1 MVAPP
6 MKQDT
11 RASIGRTTRVV
22 GRLTGDGD
30 LLVEGRIEG
39 ELSLRGHLTVV
50 EGGVVAAPVSVG
62 EITVEGLVD
71 GDVESRGAVILRPTG
86 AIRGSI
92 RATRV
97 AVEEGARFTGRIE
110 MDVEL
115 PAELGGSPAP
125 ERTGRKRG

>member
-1 MVAPP
+1 
-6 MKQDT
+6 MKQET
-11 RASIGRTTRVV
+11 RGSIGKTTRIV
-22 GRLTGDGD
+22 GRVTGDGD

-39 ELSLRGHLTVV
+39 ELTLRGALTVAN
-50 EGGVVAAPVSVG
+50 GGVVAAPVSAGDV
-62 EITVEGLVD
+62 TVEGMVD
-71 GDVESRGAVILRPTG
+71 GDVDSRGAVVLRPSG

-92 RATRV
+92 RATRI
-97 AVEEGARFTGRIE
+97 AVDEGARFTGRVE